1 MTELKQ
7 HLSRPMDPTVRIW
20 ALPPTLRLLPCSGGS
35 ASRRNPQKT
44 NGSALLRSAATPKLM
59 VSRWWYQ
66 EAPKRTC
73 IALVAL
79 AVSMVAGCSRKEQSA
94 KGPPAVPVTV
104 ATTIQKDVPVQVLA
118 IGAVHAYSTVQAKSQ
133 VDGQLAQ
140 VGFKQGDEVKKD
152 QLIFTIDP
160 RPFDAALAQAQGFLD
175 RDTASLKSAEA
186 DWQRTKEL
194 ENTKAMSATA
204 VDQARAKADS
214 LRATVAADMA
224 AVDNAKLQLAYC
236 YIRSPIDGRI
246 GLLLVNEGNIVKNSD
261 SVLATINQLRPIY
274 VDFSVPEQELPRIRR
289 HMSQGSLGVE
299 ASIPDDSGKPS
310 VGKLAVLNN
319 AVDQTTGTI
328 VLRGEFPNEDE
339 RLWPGQ
345 FVNVTMT
352 LTVETNIVVVPTE
365 AIQVG
370 QSGQYVFV
378 VRADETVTNRP
389 VVVGR
394 SVGGDTVIETGLQ
407 AGETVVTDGQLRLVP
422 GSKVF
427 VKTGTTQGGK

>member
-1 MTELKQ
+1 MIWLRRSNPIKEAGTDRRAVRNPATTRRARR
-7 HLSRPMDPTVRIW
+7 SRPTGTQVLM
-20 ALPPTLRLLPCSGGS
+20 ATL
-35 ASRRNPQKT
+35 
-44 NGSALLRSAATPKLM
+44 
-59 VSRWWYQ
+59 
-66 EAPKRTC
+66 
-73 IALVAL
+73 AL
-79 AVSMVAGCSRKEQSA
+79 AVGCSHGA
-94 KGPPAVPVTV
+94 KTAQGPPAAPVTV
-104 ATTIQKDVPVQVLA
+104 ATTVQKDMPVVVNA
-118 IGAVHAYSTVQAKSQ
+118 IGAVRAYSTVQVKSR

-140 VGFKQGDEVKKD
+140 VGFKQGDEVQKD

-214 LRATVAADMA
+214 LRATVAADVA

-299 ASIPDDSGKPS
+299 EAFRRRREAVGRQAGRVEQRRRPDHRHDRAARRIPERRRTSLAGSVRQRDDDPHGGNQHRGGSLGGDPGWS
-310 VGKLAVLNN
+310 VG
-319 AVDQTTGTI
+319 TI
-328 VLRGEFPNEDE
+328 RVRG
-339 RLWPGQ
+339 Q
-345 FVNVTMT
+345 
-352 LTVETNIVVVPTE
+352 
-365 AIQVG
+365 
-370 QSGQYVFV
+370 
-378 VRADETVTNRP
+378 
-389 VVVGR
+389 GR
-394 SVGGDTVIETGLQ
+394 
-407 AGETVVTDGQLRLVP
+407 
-422 GSKVF
+422 
-427 VKTGTTQGGK
+427 

>member
-7 HLSRPMDPTVRIW
+7 HLSRPLNPTVRIR

-44 NGSALLRSAATPKLM
+44 NGSALLRSAATPKPM

-104 ATTIQKDVPVQVLA
+104 ATTVQKDVPVQVLA
-118 IGAVHAYSTVQAKSQ
+118 IGSVHAYSTVQVKCR
-133 VDGQLAQ
+133 VDGQLAE

-160 RPFDAALAQAQGFLD
+160 RPFQAALAQVQAFLE

-214 LRATVAADMA
+214 LRATVAADVA

-236 YIRSPIDGRI
+236 YVRSPIDGRI
-246 GLLLVNEGNIVKNSD
+246 GLLLVNEGNVVKNSD
-261 SVLATINQLRPIY
+261 TILAVINQIKPIY
-274 VDFSVPEQELPRIRR
+274 VDFSVPEQELSRIRR
-289 HMSQGSLGVE
+289 HMSEGSLGVE
-299 ASIPDDSGKPS
+299 TSIPDDTGKPS

-328 VLRGEFPNEDE
+328 VLRGEFENEDE
-339 RLWPGQ
+339 KLWPGQ
-345 FVNVTMT
+345 FVNVTLT
-352 LTVETNIVVVPTE
+352 LTVETNIVVVASE

-378 VRADETVTNRP
+378 VKSDQTAEMRP

-394 SVGGDTVIETGLQ
+394 SVGGDTVIEKGLQ
-407 AGETVVTDGQLRLVP
+407 AGETVVTDGQLRVVP
-422 GSKVF
+422 GGKLEIKSGS
-427 VKTGTTQGGK
+427 TGK

>member
-1 MTELKQ
+1 MEMIKQ
-7 HLSRPMDPTVRIW
+7 ASKRWGAIIGTLTV
-20 ALPPTLRLLPCSGGS
+20 L
-35 ASRRNPQKT
+35 
-44 NGSALLRSAATPKLM
+44 AAT
-59 VSRWWYQ
+59 
-66 EAPKRTC
+66 
-73 IALVAL
+73 
-79 AVSMVAGCSRKEQSA
+79 GCSRGQGKTQA
-94 KGPPAVPVTV
+94 GPPAAPVTV
-104 ATTIQKDVPVQVLA
+104 ATAVQKDVPVVVNA
-118 IGAVHAYSTVQAKSQ
+118 IGSVHAYSTVQVKSQ
-133 VDGQLAQ
+133 VDGQLAR
-140 VGFKQGDEVKKD
+140 VGFKQGDEVQKD

-194 ENTKAMSATA
+194 ENTKAMSPSA

-214 LRATVAADMA
+214 LRATVAADVA
-224 AVDNAKLQLAYC
+224 AIDNAKLQLAYC

-246 GLLLVNEGNIVKNSD
+246 GLLLVNEGNIVKNTD

-319 AVDQTTGTI
+319 TVDQTTGTI

-339 RLWPGQ
+339 KLWPGQ
-345 FVNVTMT
+345 FVNVTLT
-352 LTVETNIVVVPTE
+352 LTVEHNTVAVPSE

-378 VRADETVTNRP
+378 VKSDKTAEMRP

-394 SVGGDTVIETGLQ
+394 SVGGDTVIEKGLGP
-407 AGETVVTDGQLRLVP
+407 GEFVVTDGQLRVLP
-422 GSKVF
+422 
-427 VKTGTTQGGK
+427 GGKVEIKSGLQGK

>member
-1 MTELKQ
+1 
-7 HLSRPMDPTVRIW
+7 
-20 ALPPTLRLLPCSGGS
+20 
-35 ASRRNPQKT
+35 
-44 NGSALLRSAATPKLM
+44 
-59 VSRWWYQ
+59 
-66 EAPKRTC
+66 
-73 IALVAL
+73 L
-79 AVSMVAGCSRKEQSA
+79 AE
-94 KGPPAVPVTV
+94 
-104 ATTIQKDVPVQVLA
+104 
-118 IGAVHAYSTVQAKSQ
+118 
-133 VDGQLAQ
+133 

-160 RPFDAALAQAQGFLD
+160 RPFQPALEQVRAFLE

-214 LRATVAADMA
+214 LRATVAADVA

-246 GLLLVNEGNIVKNSD
+246 GLLLVNEGNVVKNND
-261 SVLATINQLRPIY
+261 TVLAVINQIKPIY

-289 HMSQGSLGVE
+289 YMSESTLRVE
-299 ASIPDDSGKPS
+299 ASIPDDSGAPP

-339 RLWPGQ
+339 KLWPGQ
-345 FVNVTMT
+345 FVNVTLT
-352 LTVETNIVVVPTE
+352 LTVETNIVVVASE
-365 AIQVG
+365 AVQVG

-378 VRADETVTNRP
+378 VKPDQTAEMRP

-394 SVGGDTVIETGLQ
+394 SVGGDTVIEKGLQ
-407 AGETVVTDGQLRLVP
+407 AGETVVTDGQLRVVP
-422 GSKVF
+422 GSKIEI
-427 VKTGTTQGGK
+427 KSGSTGK